1 MAELADV
8 PVRGEGKAAA
18 RMHSQM
24 FQRWQAVFSVVLRR
38 RAAARLHHAPLLLRL
53 DPLLRAQPA
62 VVVAAAAVADNIVV
76 VVPIGVVFVVEVPI
90 QFPV

>member
-24 FQRWQAVFSVVLRR
+24 FERWQAVFSVLRR

-62 VVVAAAAVADNIVV
+62 VVVAAAAVANIVLV
-76 VVPIGVVFVVEVPI
+76 VVPI
-90 QFPV
+90 QFAV

>member
-24 FQRWQAVFSVVLRR
+24 FERWQAVFSVLRR

-62 VVVAAAAVADNIVV
+62 VAAAAVADNIVV
-76 VVPIGVVFVVEVPI
+76 VVPIGVVFVVVVPI

>member
-24 FQRWQAVFSVVLRR
+24 FERWQAVFSVLRT
-38 RAAARLHHAPLLLRL
+38 RAL
-53 DPLLRAQPA
+53 
-62 VVVAAAAVADNIVV
+62 V
-76 VVPIGVVFVVEVPI
+76 VVPI
-90 QFPV
+90 QFAV